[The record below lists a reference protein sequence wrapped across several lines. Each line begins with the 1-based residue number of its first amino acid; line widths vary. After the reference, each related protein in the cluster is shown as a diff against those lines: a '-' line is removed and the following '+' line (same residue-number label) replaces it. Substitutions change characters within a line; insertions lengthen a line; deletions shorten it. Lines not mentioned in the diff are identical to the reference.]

1 MTPTLEHRPELA
13 YIELRTALDS
23 FEKPL
28 GKLDEAERQTV
39 RARSARAYEIGARA
53 LASDQ
58 APDVHVPRE
67 TLDHAL
73 AEIRGRYPDEAS
85 FAAELEVHGFDLVTF
100 RQALHRELR
109 LEAVLDRV
117 ANRMGQ
123 VSDLDVKLFYFL
135 HQERFKSPES
145 RTVRQILITINPD
158 YPENTREQAR
168 QRLEAVAAQLT
179 GDVDQFAAQATRH
192 SECPSAIKGGLVGKA
207 PRGTLFATLDEALFA
222 LEAGQVS
229 EILETEVGFHVLLCE
244 AIHPARTVPLAEVEE
259 RIRQQLEKRRRSAC
273 QREWLKS
280 LGAP

>member
-28 GKLDEAERQTV
+28 GKLDEAERRTV

-73 AEIRGRYPDEAS
+73 AEIRGRYPDEAG
-85 FAAELEVHGFDLVTF
+85 FAAELEAHGFDLASF
-100 RQALHRELR
+100 REALHRELR

-117 ANRMGQ
+117 ANRSAQ
-123 VSDLDVKLFYFL
+123 VSDLDVKLFYYL
-135 HQERFKSPES
+135 HLERFQVPES

-158 YPENTREQAR
+158 YPENTRDQAR
-168 QRLEAVAAQLT
+168 QRLQALADDLT
-179 GDVDQFAAQATRH
+179 GDVEQFAAQASRH
-192 SECPSAIKGGLVGKA
+192 SECPSAMKGGLVGKV
-207 PRGTLFATLDEALFA
+207 PRGTLFAALDEALFGMK
-222 LEAGQVS
+222 AGQVS
-229 EILETEVGFHVLLCE
+229 PIVETEMGLHVLLCE
-244 AIHPARTVPLAEVEE
+244 DIHAAHTTPLAEVEA
-259 RIRQQLEKRRRSAC
+259 RIRGKLEKRRRSVC

-280 LGAP
+280 LEP